1 MKCSGCQKAMRVKKT
16 VNFGEVVRR
25 TAHCS
30 ACGKRFITLEQVA
43 YELPPV
49 RRWRRFVQK
58 K

>member
-1 MKCSGCQKAMRVKKT
+1 MRVKKT